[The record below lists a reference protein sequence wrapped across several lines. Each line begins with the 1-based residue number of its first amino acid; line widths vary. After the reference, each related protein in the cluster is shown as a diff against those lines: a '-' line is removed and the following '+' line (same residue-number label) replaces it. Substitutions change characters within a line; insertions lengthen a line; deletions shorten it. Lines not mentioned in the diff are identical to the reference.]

1 MLLKEIKTERGEVP
15 VELKEEFKKAK
26 EEFLINLGSID
37 IHGSQFIKVLYGE
50 LDKYLKLYLE
60 NNEITCH
67 KGCGHCC
74 KQLICCSELEMELI
88 VKHINSRPK
97 LMRKNIK
104 KSLKKDAT
112 KFMLWFGKHLFD
124 IPEDHHQLISE
135 PIRSK
140 YFGKPCPFLKNEICQ
155 IYPARPS
162 ICRTTKVKGDF
173 CGKHVQL
180 GLKRDSRPIR
190 LFYDQIVM
198 ELIKE
203 ENKKIKKEIKVLP
216 VMVWPLTKTFKKEFF
231 S

>member
-1 MLLKEIKTERGEVP
+1 MLLDEIKTERGEVP
-15 VELKEEFKKAK
+15 FELKEDFKKAK
-26 EEFLINLGSID
+26 QEFLDNTDID
-37 IHGSQFIKVLYGE
+37 VEGTKLIKLLYRE

-60 NNEITCH
+60 DNEITCH

-74 KQLICCSELEMELI
+74 KQLICCTTIEMELI
-88 VKHINSRPK
+88 VNYINLRPK
-97 LMRKNIK
+97 TIRKNIK
-104 KSLKKDAT
+104 KCLKKDAT

-124 IPEDHHQLISE
+124 IPEDQHQLISE
-135 PIRSK
+135 PIRTK

-180 GLKRDSRPIR
+180 GQSRESKPIK
-190 LFYDQIVM
+190 LFYDQVVM

-203 ENKKIKKEIKVLP
+203 EEKRINKEIKVLP

>member
-15 VELKEEFKKAK
+15 LELKEEFNKAK

-37 IHGSQFIKVLYGE
+37 THGPQFIKILYGE

-67 KGCGHCC
+67 KG
-74 KQLICCSELEMELI
+74 
-88 VKHINSRPK
+88 
-97 LMRKNIK
+97 
-104 KSLKKDAT
+104 
-112 KFMLWFGKHLFD
+112 FGKHLFD

-135 PIRSK
+135 PIRTK
-140 YFGKPCPFLKNEICQ
+140 YFGKPCPFLKNEVCQ
-155 IYPARPS
+155 IYPVRPS

-180 GLKRDSRPIR
+180 GLSRDAKPIR
-190 LFYDQIVM
+190 LFYDQVVM

-203 ENKKIKKEIKVLP
+203 ENKKIKNEIKVLP